1 MCGHINN
8 ISGKIHWQKALM
20 SFFNSVAMYEA
31 QWSLLSVKV
40 ANSHDQMNLV
50 KSAWWNL
57 AVISIE
63 MTGFQEKIIWLT
75 PVLGVTHYK

>member
-31 QWSLLSVKV
+31 QLTHRSLLSVKV

-50 KSAWWNL
+50 KSAWGNL

-63 MTGFQEKIIWLT
+63 MT
-75 PVLGVTHYK
+75 